1 MSKIKTIKQSGFTL
15 VELVTVIVILGIL
28 AIGMSNFLQFGSRI
42 FAEASARDELVSSA
56 RFAVERLNRELR
68 HAVPNSVKTDNAS
81 GNCLSFYPTIAST
94 IYIDLPVSPEADSD
108 EIAIIPFDDSEIALA
123 DNVIVYPLSESDFEP
138 SIDSKYHEFTLPLD
152 KTNTPWVLNLANPVS
167 FASDSPTQRLFFIGK
182 SVSYCVIG
190 TQLIRSS
197 NGNSSL
203 MADDIIN
210 YYDTNNI
217 AAFKVTDASQTRN
230 ATIQVRLMFGV
241 NGAESGEDVTF
252 NNEIQVP
259 NVP

>member
-1 MSKIKTIKQSGFTL
+1 MSRIKTIKQSGFTL

-42 FAEASARDELVSSA
+42 FAEASARDELVSAA
-56 RFAVERLNRELR
+56 RFAVERLNREIR
-68 HAVPNSVKTDNAS
+68 HAAPNSVKADNAS

-94 IYIDLPVSPEADSD
+94 IYIDLPVSPEADRD
-108 EIAIIPFDDSEIALA
+108 EVAIIPFDDSDIALA
-123 DNVIVYPLSESDFEP
+123 DNVIVYPLSSNDFEP
-138 SIDSKYHEFTLPLD
+138 SVNSKYHEFILPLD
-152 KTNTPWVLNLANPVS
+152 KTAVPWVMNFTALVS
-167 FASDSPTQRLFFIGK
+167 FVSDSPTQRIFFIGK
-182 SVSYCVIG
+182 SVSYCVVG

-203 MADDIIN
+203 MADDILN
-210 YYDTNNI
+210 YYSSNNI
-217 AAFKVTDASQTRN
+217 AAFQVTDASQTRN

-241 NGAESGEDVTF
+241 NGEDSGEQVTF